1 MLGPGVMVLE
11 MERSELIWGFYGRK
25 LSGLAESLDIE
36 DRIHGQVMG
45 LTMRF
50 LV

>member
-1 MLGPGVMVLE
+1 MVLE

-25 LSGLAESLDIE
+25 LLGLAESLDIE